1 MRMADEISD
10 LRLFTRIVTAG
21 SLSETARRIRSSLP
35 AVSRRLAA
43 MEARLGVR
51 LIDRGSRR
59 FTLTEEGSLLH
70 ERALTILRDLDAAE
84 AEATAHAKHP
94 RGRLRV
100 GVPLEIGRRRIAP
113 LVAEFTARYPG
124 ISIELLL
131 TDSRINILE
140 EEIDIGIHV
149 DSPQDGS
156 LISRTLLY
164 GQVAVIAAPE
174 YLTRHPAPARPI
186 DLLNHDCARL
196 IRGRRV
202 FDNWTFNEDGRVREV
217 QVQGTLLTNNSE
229 VLHEWALAGRAIAF
243 KASWDVEDDIQA
255 GRLVQLLKP
264 FQRDTINL
272 YATYATRT
280 HLPPRMRLFLDFVV
294 RELTEKK
301 RTDAAALNMT
311 ELGAYVPDEVWTPK
325 GRGR

>member
-1 MRMADEISD
+1 MSDEISD
-10 LRLFTRIVTAG
+10 LRLLTRIVTAG
-21 SLSETARRIRSSLP
+21 SLSETARRIHSSLP

-84 AEATAHAKHP
+84 AEATAQAKHP

-113 LVAEFTARYPG
+113 LVADFTARYPG
-124 ISIELLL
+124 ISIELVL

-140 EEIDIGIHV
+140 EEIDIGVHV
-149 DSPQDGS
+149 DPPQDGN
-156 LISRTLLY
+156 LISRVLIY
-164 GQVAVIAAPE
+164 SQVVVIASPE
-174 YLTRHPAPARPI
+174 YLARHPAPARPI

-202 FDNWTFNEDGRVREV
+202 FDNWTFNEDGHVREI

-229 VLHEWALAGRAIAF
+229 VLHEWALTGRAVAI
-243 KASWDVEDDIQA
+243 KAAWDVEDDIQS
-255 GRLVQLLKP
+255 GRLIHLLKP

-280 HLPPRMRLFLDFVV
+280 HLPPRMRLFIDFVV
-294 RELTEKK
+294 RELAATKHTDTSAFKTTES
-301 RTDAAALNMT
+301 DAS
-311 ELGAYVPDEVWTPK
+311 VPAEVWTPK